1 MMSHIVWALSAI
13 FALSCVLMLHHYLRL
28 RKALQLAEAEL
39 DELAKLAGKN
49 TDGRAEAAE
58 PYIRMM
64 VEVKNPIEL
73 AHRESPV
80 SKLASGTAPNLVI
93 KKVYEQVVART
104 KEQLREKNV
113 EAEVSIVVL

>member
-1 MMSHIVWALSAI
+1 MTNTVLSVLAALFAI
-13 FALSCVLMLHHYLRL
+13 STGLALHYYLSLKKSLRL
-28 RKALQLAEAEL
+28 AESEL
-39 DELAKLAGKN
+39 DELAKIMGKRP
-49 TDGRAEAAE
+49 DQRADSAE
-58 PYIRMM
+58 PYIRMI
-64 VEVKNPIEL
+64 VEVKNPIAL

-93 KKVYEQVVART
+93 KKVYEQVVAQT